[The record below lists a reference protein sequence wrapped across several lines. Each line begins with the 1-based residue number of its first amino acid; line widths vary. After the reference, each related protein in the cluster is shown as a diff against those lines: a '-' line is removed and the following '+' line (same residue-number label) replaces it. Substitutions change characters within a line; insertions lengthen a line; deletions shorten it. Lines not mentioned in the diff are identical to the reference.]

1 MESDRCKAMVR
12 NELTKLGLNYKKV
25 DLGKVE
31 ISGNISD
38 EMLTLI
44 DIALKNTGLEILH
57 DRNNIIIEKIKA
69 SVYQLVY
76 KSDEFPKQN
85 FSIYISTAVKRDY
98 TYLSNLFSSV
108 QGLTI
113 ESYIIRQK
121 IERIKE
127 LLVHDHMSLS
137 QIAFRLKYS
146 SVAHLSNQFKKVTG
160 LTPSFF
166 KKLRETKIQVS

>member
-12 NELTKLGLNYKKV
+12 NELIKLGVQFKKV

-31 ISGNISD
+31 IKGNISG
-38 EMLTLI
+38 EQLTMI
-44 DIALKNTGLEILH
+44 DIALKNAGLELLY
-57 DRNNIIIEKIKA
+57 DRNNSIVEKIKA

-76 KSDEFPKQN
+76 RSDDIPKIK
-85 FSIYISTAVKRDY
+85 FSNYISGAVNLDY

-113 ESYIIRQK
+113 ESYIIHQK

-137 QIAFRLKYS
+137 NIAFRLKYS
-146 SVAHLSNQFKKVTG
+146 SVAHLSNQFKKITG
-160 LTPSFF
+160 LTPSYF
-166 KKLRETKIQVS
+166 KKLGVTNSREL